1 MRARIIHIVADNQL
15 GGVKITLNSLVH
27 SNLAAEFDFKVFLL
41 QQEPLN
47 TINLINLRPD
57 VIICHQSFRFKHSPS
72 LLLMR
77 LLINR
82 AKIIIL
88 EHHYSQ
94 SYEQFN
100 ISNIN
105 RFHRMLKLNYSLA
118 NRVVAIS
125 QAQAK
130 WMVKNS
136 LIASN
141 KLTLITQC
149 IPTETLLAI
158 QPFPRKELIT
168 LGAYGRFSNQ
178 KGLDTLVKALKL
190 IQHLPIKLYIGGEG
204 SQEKELKQLAQGL
217 KNIEFVGRVD
227 NVPSFLQA
235 VDIVVI
241 PSRWE
246 PWGNVCL
253 EARAAGK
260 PIIASDVDGLTE
272 QVQNCG
278 LLIPPDN
285 PEALAGA
292 IEQVV
297 SLPQAQLRTWGSNG
311 RESAKG
317 VWEKYLSQWKSLLWE
332 VIEK

>member
-1 MRARIIHIVADNQL
+1 MKPRIVNIMADNQL
-15 GGVKITLNSLVH
+15 GGVKVTINGLVNSY
-27 SNLAAEFDFKVFLL
+27 LATEFDFKVILL
-41 QQEPLN
+41 KQEPLN
-47 TINLINLRPD
+47 IINLINLRPNI
-57 VIICHQSFRFKHSPS
+57 IICHQASRFKYSPS
-72 LLLMR
+72 LLLMK
-77 LLINR
+77 LLINS

-100 ISNIN
+100 ISDII

-130 WMVKNS
+130 WMMKNL
-136 LIASN
+136 LIDSN
-141 KLTLITQC
+141 KLTFIRQC
-149 IPTETLLAI
+149 IPTEKLLAI
-158 QPFPRKELIT
+158 QPLPRKEPLS
-168 LGAYGRFSNQ
+168 LGAYGRFCNQ

-204 SQEKELKQLAQGL
+204 SQGKELKQLAQGL
-217 KNIEFVGRVD
+217 KNIEFVGRID

-246 PWGNVCL
+246 PWGFVCL

-260 PIIASDVDGLTE
+260 PIIAADVDGLTE

-278 LLIPPDN
+278 LLIPPDD

-297 SLPQAQLRTWGSNG
+297 SLPQTQLQTWGSNG
-311 RESAKG
+311 RESVRGA
-317 VWEKYLSQWKSLLWE
+317 WEQYLSQWRSLLWE
-332 VIEK
+332 VIKK